1 MNIALFLW
9 IAKVS
14 DIIFSQPNTYIL
26 MEHCLELFATESRY
40 AFTMSYAI
48 RKLTIKSYKVATKL

>member
-14 DIIFSQPNTYIL
+14 DIIFSQPWINTYIL

-48 RKLTIKSYKVATKL
+48 RKLTIKS